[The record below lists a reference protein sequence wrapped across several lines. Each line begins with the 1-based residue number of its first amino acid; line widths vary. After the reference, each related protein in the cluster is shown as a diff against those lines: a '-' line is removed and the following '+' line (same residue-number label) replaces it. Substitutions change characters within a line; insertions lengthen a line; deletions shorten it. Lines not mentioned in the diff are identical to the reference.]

1 MMARLPRGENPF
13 LKVLLTEGEAV
24 QAFWFLLKMMGTEG
38 RAKLRGE
45 MEQCPDAGHGEK
57 ALLIRSIIQFEAD
70 LEFTQRSKIMVA
82 GPNQA
87 PPDLRGEQD
96 EG

>member
-1 MMARLPRGENPF
+1 MARLPRGEDPYQKPI
-13 LKVLLTEGEAV
+13 LTKEEVL
-24 QAFWFLLKMMGTEG
+24 QAFSLMLNMMGSKG
-38 RAKLRGE
+38 RNKLRGSL
-45 MEQCPDAGHGEK
+45 EQSADAEHGEK

-87 PPDLRGEQD
+87 PPDLRGEK
-96 EG
+96 E